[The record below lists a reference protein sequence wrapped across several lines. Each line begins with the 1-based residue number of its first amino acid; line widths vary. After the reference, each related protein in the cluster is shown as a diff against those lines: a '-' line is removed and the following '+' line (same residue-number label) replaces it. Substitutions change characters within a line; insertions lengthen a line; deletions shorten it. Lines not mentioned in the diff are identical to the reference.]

1 MRTFTD
7 KDKRGILVALRV
19 FLRSLNGER
28 VSQQAGIPLIEK
40 ALAAGVTLDILLNRA
55 NWQRA
60 LEVAPELQLK
70 DYIELLC
77 NGGIQAR
84 TLKDEPDW
92 HVPEDGFAVIAEAAH
107 DFFMEV
113 SGNGGKWNIPSALVN
128 LAKAIRTHSLQAVLS
143 EKLINEVKEKD
154 EDVTYFNYILAIVKD
169 FNTLEIDDETPE
181 FKPIPAPTQKESTD
195 DGKEA
200 DDGKISEEQNP
211 GNEEEEIAEEV
222 PYPEEGEQSGFETVV
237 IMQRNPNE
245 IKEATLKSVL
255 LNYSAAELLG
265 ILKTMDG
272 GLSLTLRDVIS
283 KLAEGKFDVRME
295 DAETRRIHQ
304 LINSDLMLPFIDC
317 VNTQGQP
324 MDQELASS
332 YDILHDT
339 WDLRSFNVRKRHK
352 LLKLIFSDGMDDPDL
367 LAAAEDIEKL
377 YSEE

>member
-40 ALAAGVTLDILLNRA
+40 ALAAGVTIDILLNRA

-77 NGGIQAR
+77 SGGIEAR
-84 TLKDEPDW
+84 ALKDEPDW

-128 LAKAIRTHSLQAVLS
+128 LAKAVRTHSLQAVLS
-143 EKLINEVKEKD
+143 EKLINQVKEKD
-154 EDVTYFNYILAIVKD
+154 EDVTYFNYVLAIVKD
-169 FNTLEIDDETPE
+169 FNTLDIDDEAPE
-181 FKPIPAPTQKESTD
+181 FKPVPAPVQDENPD
-195 DGKEA
+195 DEREA
-200 DDGKISEEQNP
+200 DDEAREEQKPDNQ
-211 GNEEEEIAEEV
+211 EEEEMTEEV
-222 PYPEEGEQSGFETVV
+222 PFPEEGEQSGFETVV

-295 DAETRRIHQ
+295 DTETRRIHQ
-304 LINSDLMLPFIDC
+304 QINSDLMLPFIDC

-352 LLKLIFSDGMDDPDL
+352 LLKLIFSEGMDDPDL

>member
-77 NGGIQAR
+77 SGGIQAR

-181 FKPIPAPTQKESTD
+181 FKPIPAPTQEESTD

-272 GLSLTLRDVIS
+272 GLSLTLRDVIT

-304 LINSDLMLPFIDC
+304 QINSDLMLPFIDC

-352 LLKLIFSDGMDDPDL
+352 LLKLIFSEGMDDPDL

>member
-77 NGGIQAR
+77 SGGIQAR
-84 TLKDEPDW
+84 TLKNEPDW

-169 FNTLEIDDETPE
+169 FNTLKIDDETPE
-181 FKPIPAPTQKESTD
+181 FKPIPAPTQEESTD

-272 GLSLTLRDVIS
+272 GLSLTLRDVIT

-304 LINSDLMLPFIDC
+304 QINSDLMLPFIDC

-352 LLKLIFSDGMDDPDL
+352 LLKLIFSEGMDDPDL

>member
-77 NGGIQAR
+77 SGGIQAR

-181 FKPIPAPTQKESTD
+181 FKPIPAPTQEESTD

-304 LINSDLMLPFIDC
+304 QINSDLMLPFIDC

-352 LLKLIFSDGMDDPDL
+352 LLKLIFSEGMDDPDL

>member
-60 LEVAPELQLK
+60 LEVTPELQLK

-77 NGGIQAR
+77 SGGIEAR
-84 TLKDEPDW
+84 ALKDEPDW

-181 FKPIPAPTQKESTD
+181 FKPIPAPTQEKSTD
-195 DGKEA
+195 GEKEA

-211 GNEEEEIAEEV
+211 GNDEEEIAEEV

-304 LINSDLMLPFIDC
+304 QINSDLMLPFIDC

-324 MDQELASS
+324 MNQELASS

-352 LLKLIFSDGMDDPDL
+352 LLKLIFSEGMDDPDL